1 MTGNEISVANE
12 QQKAGLAQPAM
23 GFSIV
28 GIGASAGGIKALQ
41 SFFEALPSRTGLAF
55 AVRPYRS
62 RLLAV
67 QKIHGAATDR
77 APPSTAL

>member
-28 GIGASAGGIKALQ
+28 GIGASAGGVMALQ
-41 SFFEALPSRTGLAF
+41 SFFEALPDRTGLAF
-55 AVRPYRS
+55 VVIVH
-62 RLLAV
+62 LAPESPSELPR
-67 QKIHGAATDR
+67 ILGANPHARYTG
-77 APPSTAL
+77 

>member
-28 GIGASAGGIKALQ
+28 GIGASAGGIK
-41 SFFEALPSRTGLAF
+41 GLAIVF
-55 AVRPYRS
+55 RS
-62 RLLAV
+62 IA
-67 QKIHGAATDR
+67 
-77 APPSTAL
+77 